1 MTAVLQAWQRTH
13 RLVEQLD
20 ITPDQQVTL
29 IAGSTLFKRLIDRT
43 QQERQQL
50 TAQQGE
56 AAGMRLATGR
66 AIDLDSQQ
74 DAAQRLNILLKKER
88 LLVTMASLFTAGSLS
103 VVQLAK
109 FAVLSWPWVPTLGI
123 VGAVLED
130 RVSKQQQAQ
139 PPE

>member
-1 MTAVLQAWQRTH
+1 
-13 RLVEQLD
+13 LD
-20 ITPDQQVTL
+20 ISPDQQVTL
-29 IAGSTLFKRLIDRT
+29 IAGSNLFKRLIDRT

-56 AAGMRLATGR
+56 QAGMRLATGR
-66 AIDLDSQQ
+66 AVDLEGQQ

-88 LLVTMASLFTAGSLS
+88 LLVTMSSLFTAGCLS

-109 FAVLSWPWVPTLGI
+109 FAVLAWPWAPTLGI

-130 RVSKQQQAQ
+130 RIRTQAAL
-139 PPE
+139 PD